1 MRTLNIIVVDD
12 EEAIG
17 GVVASVLRRE
27 GHEVEAFSDSRMVLA
42 LVGAN
47 PEAFDLVIT
56 DHEMPGLPGYT
67 MVQELRAKGFHKHVI
82 VLSGAVHLNL
92 ERVYQDLNVDFIIKK
107 PFRLENIREAVSV
120 LAKMEA

>member
-17 GVVASVLRRE
+17 RVVASVLRRE

-47 PEAFDLVIT
+47 PEAFD
-56 DHEMPGLPGYT
+56 
-67 MVQELRAKGFHKHVI
+67 
-82 VLSGAVHLNL
+82 
-92 ERVYQDLNVDFIIKK
+92 
-107 PFRLENIREAVSV
+107 
-120 LAKMEA
+120 